1 MGKIYLALV
10 DRGHAGLK
18 KDQTAN
24 ATATPGKE
32 TPIIKSLGRRIQE
45 EEFNEPTKNFL
56 IEELKRSG
64 VHVVDVSGGE
74 RDTPL
79 KERTD
84 YANKI
89 YWQYCSKYGT
99 ANVVAIFI
107 SIHFNAFDG
116 TFDGKNPSG
125 FSVHVYPGSATG
137 KKLGEAIL
145 NELKKGTRQ
154 INRGLVEQDLHI
166 VRETVMPA
174 ALSENGFMDN
184 PEEAALMLSK
194 DFQKEVAVEHAKGI
208 CNYFG
213 IPYLVK
219 PIVKE
224 AVKVK
229 KSAFEKEVEEAK
241 EWVKEKGISD
251 GSRPKDPVTRQEVWI
266 MLKNLEEGM
275 IRKWI

>member
-1 MGKIYLALV
+1 MSKIYLVLV

-24 ATATPGKE
+24 PGGTPGKE
-32 TPIIKSLGRRIQE
+32 TPFIQSLGRKIQE

-56 IEELKRSG
+56 IEELKRCG
-64 VHVVDVSGGE
+64 AHVVDVSGGE

-89 YWQYCSKYGT
+89 YWQYCAKYGRD
-99 ANVVAIFI
+99 NVVAIFI

-116 TFDGKNPSG
+116 TFAGRNPSG

-137 KKLGEAIL
+137 KKLGNAIL
-145 NELKKGTRQ
+145 KELKNGTKQ

-184 PEEAALMLSK
+184 PEEANLMLNK
-194 DFQKEVAVEHAKGI
+194 GFQKEVAIEHAKGI

-213 IPYLVK
+213 IPYKAELVK
-219 PIVKE
+219 PVVKN
-224 AVKVK
+224 VKLRQVRLVIETNNIK
-229 KSAFEKEVEEAK
+229 AEELAK
-241 EWVKEKGISD
+241 QY
-251 GSRPKDPVTRQEVWI
+251 KDRGYSVRI
-266 MLKNLEEGM
+266 EEM
-275 IRKWI
+275 